1 MTAAKRVLL
10 DIGGARNA
18 GLRADLVQTGK
29 YNEQDIRAS
38 AIEPDHLIALVA
50 SLPDLLRFTSQSL
63 R

>member
-10 DIGGARNA
+10 DIGG
-18 GLRADLVQTGK
+18 LRSDLVQTGK